1 MVDGL
6 IGYKLGMTQVYTDE
20 GKLVPVTVI
29 EVGPCKVV
37 QVKTVEREGYPA
49 AQLSFD
55 EVKEHRVTNP
65 LRGHFKR
72 ANVSPARVLR
82 EFQGDLSGLSVGQV
96 ITAEIFQKGEFVN
109 VTGTSKG
116 KGFQGVMKRHHYRG
130 GPATHGSM
138 FHRRPGSIGASSFPS
153 RVWKNKGM
161 PGHMGNEKVTTEGL
175 EVVEIRP
182 EENLVFV
189 KGSIPGSPKG
199 LVLIHKAKRGKVK
212 KKAEPAKKK

>member
-6 IGYKLGMTQVYTDE
+6 IGYKLGMTQVYSDE

-37 QVKTVEREGYPA
+37 QMKTVEREGYPA

-55 EVKEHRVTNP
+55 EVKEHRVTRP
-65 LRGHFKR
+65 ARGHFKR
-72 ANVSPARVLR
+72 ANVAPARVLR
-82 EFQGDLSGLSVGQV
+82 EFRGDLSGISVGQV
-96 ITAEIFQKGEFVN
+96 ITAEIFQKGEFVT

-116 KGFQGVMKRHHYRG
+116 KGFQGVVKRFHYAG

-161 PGHMGNEKVTTEGL
+161 PGHMGSEKVTAEGL
-175 EVVEIRP
+175 EVVEVRP

-189 KGSIPGSPKG
+189 KGSIPGSTKG

-212 KKAEPAKKK
+212 KQAEPAKKK